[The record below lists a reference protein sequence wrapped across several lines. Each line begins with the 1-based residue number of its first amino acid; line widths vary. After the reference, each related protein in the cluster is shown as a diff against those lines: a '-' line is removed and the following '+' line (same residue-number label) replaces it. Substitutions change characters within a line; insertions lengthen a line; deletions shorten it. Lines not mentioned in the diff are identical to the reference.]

1 VPRPR
6 LFLDAN
12 VIYDAH
18 LRDFFL
24 RLHEAELITIIWSD
38 YALEET
44 RRALIRNGKPA
55 DKVDHLITIL
65 TSTTVESITP
75 TNRPVLGLPDPAD
88 EPIAH
93 AAIDAQADYLVTLNL
108 KDFPNEKLDPA
119 GLEAISPDQ
128 AALIIMQQSPNDVR
142 SVLRKQRAAL
152 RQPPIG
158 PDTFMKRIRTHLP
171 QLANL
176 LTIEDLT

>member
-1 VPRPR
+1 MPTLR

-65 TSTTVESITP
+65 TSTTIESITP
-75 TNRPVLGLPDPAD
+75 TNQPVLGLPDPAD

-93 AAIDAQADYLVTLNL
+93 AAIDSQVDYLVTLNL
-108 KDFPNEKLDPA
+108 KDFPTDKLHPT

-128 AALIIMQQSPNDVR
+128 AALIIVKQSPNDVR

-152 RQPPIG
+152 QQPPIT
-158 PDTFMKRIRTHLP
+158 PEAFMKRIRANLP
-171 QLANL
+171 QLADL
-176 LTIEDLT
+176 LSIDDVA

>member
-1 VPRPR
+1 MPTLR

-24 RLHEAELITIIWSD
+24 RLHEAELVTIIWSD

-55 DKVDHLITIL
+55 DKVDRLITIL

-93 AAIDAQADYLVTLNL
+93 AAIDGQVDYLVTLNL
-108 KDFPNEKLDPA
+108 KDFPYDKLDPA

-128 AALIIMQQSPNDVR
+128 AALIIVQQSPNDVR

-152 RQPPIG
+152 RQPPIT
-158 PDTFMKRIRTHLP
+158 PDAFMKRIRTNLP
-171 QLANL
+171 QLADL
-176 LTIEDLT
+176 LTIEELT